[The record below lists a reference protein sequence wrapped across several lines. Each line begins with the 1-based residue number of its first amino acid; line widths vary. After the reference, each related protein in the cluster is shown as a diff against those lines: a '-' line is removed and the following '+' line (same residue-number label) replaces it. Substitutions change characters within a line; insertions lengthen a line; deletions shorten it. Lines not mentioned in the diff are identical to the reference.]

1 MLGNVSEATGG
12 RERIV
17 LYTTQMR
24 EGALFYMVGVAPE
37 QEFATYQPVINRV
50 ASSIRFLR

>member
-1 MLGNVSEATGG
+1 
-12 RERIV
+12 
-17 LYTTQMR
+17 MR
-24 EGALFYMVGVAPE
+24 DGALFYIVGVSPE